1 MVALEAGEIR
11 WRGKP
16 VDVGHPQS
24 AVCVIYPIM
33 SAYMSVLEE
42 KASQRPSLR
51 RSFTSLESPRF
62 RGWFISQVLSASGTM
77 TQTVA
82 TSWLLLRL
90 TGSSVDLGLM
100 STCTFLPVLLLGPH
114 AGALVD
120 RVDRRKL
127 LIATQFSLC
136 VLSAAAAAI
145 VASGVV
151 QAWMLF
157 LIGALTGTVTGPDS
171 TARQVYVVDLVGTQ
185 RLASAI
191 SLNEIVLNT
200 SRIVGPALGGALL
213 ATVGVAA
220 CCAVNA
226 ASYLIP
232 LFVLLTQKPMERA
245 SSRTTVREGQP
256 AVSLRDAA
264 RYAWRHGPIRVSLF
278 LAAASGLLFNMGV
291 SLPVLAIRVFHLG
304 GGGYG
309 LMMSAFG
316 IGALPGALLAA
327 AWSGHPTGRRVAWLA
342 LATAASVLGTAFS
355 PVLWL
360 TITGL
365 AVVGCLSIWF
375 IAAANTLVQMTSA
388 PGMRG
393 RVMGLWTMALPGIS
407 PVNSPFAGLVTQ
419 DLGARY
425 GFSLSGVAL
434 TLVTV
439 LGWRALTE
447 DSPL

>member
-1 MVALEAGEIR
+1 MSLYMTVLGER
-11 WRGKP
+11 
-16 VDVGHPQS
+16 
-24 AVCVIYPIM
+24 
-33 SAYMSVLEE
+33 E
-42 KASQRPSLR
+42 QRLSLR

-62 RGWFISQVLSASGTM
+62 RGWFFSQVLSASGTM

-82 TSWLLLRL
+82 TAWLLLRL

-100 STCTFLPVLLLGPH
+100 STCTFLPVLLLSPH

-127 LIATQFSLC
+127 LIATQASLC

-151 QAWMLF
+151 RAWMLF
-157 LIGALTGTVTGPDS
+157 LIGALTGIAAAPDN
-171 TARQVYVVDLVGTQ
+171 TARQVYVVDLVGTD

-191 SLNEIVLNT
+191 SLNEVVLNT

-213 ATVGVAA
+213 ATVGVSA
-220 CCAVNA
+220 CYAVNA
-226 ASYLIP
+226 ASYVIP
-232 LFVLLTQKPMERA
+232 LLVLLTHRA
-245 SSRTTVREGQP
+245 VNRAGSGTTVPKGRRSG
-256 AVSLRDAA
+256 VSLRDAA

-291 SLPVLAIRVFHLG
+291 SLPVLATRVFHLG

-316 IGALPGALLAA
+316 VGALPGALLAA
-327 AWSGHPTGRRVAWLA
+327 AWSGHPTGRRVRWLA
-342 LATAASVLGTAFS
+342 LATAAGVLGTAFS

-360 TITGL
+360 TIVGL

-375 IAAANTLVQMTSA
+375 IAAANTLVQTASA
-388 PGMRG
+388 PELRG
-393 RVMGLWTMALPGIS
+393 RVMGLWTMALPGMS
-407 PVNSPFAGLVTQ
+407 PINSPFAGWVTQ
-419 DLGARY
+419 DFGPRE

-434 TLVTV
+434 TLVTLV
-439 LGWRALTE
+439 GWRALAGDRG
-447 DSPL
+447 DSGR